1 MTSFV
6 QLYNRSY
13 WSKCSQILLSRRTFD
28 TKLSRHGS
36 KFFRRV
42 KERLLGSN
50 LKAHC
55 LLEKMLIFIVLA
67 VRRTMK
73 FT

>member
-1 MTSFV
+1 MTFV

-13 WSKCSQILLSRRTFD
+13 WSKCSQILLDRRTFD
-28 TKLSRHGS
+28 TKLSGHGC
-36 KFFRRV
+36 KFLRPV

-50 LKAHC
+50 LRVHC
-55 LLEKMLIFIVLA
+55 LLEKVLIFIVLA

-73 FT
+73 LYD

>member
-1 MTSFV
+1 MTFV

-13 WSKCSQILLSRRTFD
+13 GSKCSQILLGRRTFD
-28 TKLSRHGS
+28 TKLSGHGS
-36 KFFRRV
+36 KFFRPV

-50 LKAHC
+50 LRGHC
-55 LLEKMLIFIVLA
+55 LLEKVLIFIVLS

-73 FT
+73 LYD